1 MGADECAVDGPPR
14 DLGVDRQRD
23 VVALPVAARLD
34 ALEVCGDPRVGQESL
49 ERDGDR
55 GRGRNAVPRVAARID
70 RNALPAVIGYRAEG
84 GILRA
89 REHVGAD
96 EQDLATLLHAPAAGQ
111 VHVGMELTLRE
122 VQVALERVALGLARS
137 VGAGLEARVHEL
149 ELGGGPQRLLDDLL
163 RIVKARQCLRS
174 RVAGREEHRE
184 EDGGQQEDAGKGHV
198 RRSR

>member
-1 MGADECAVDGPPR
+1 MIPGSASSPLSATAIA
-14 DLGVDRQRD
+14 GV
-23 VVALPVAARLD
+23 AGMPF
-34 ALEVCGDPRVGQESL
+34 
-49 ERDGDR
+49 R
-55 GRGRNAVPRVAARID
+55 GS
-70 RNALPAVIGYRAEG
+70 LPASIGMRCQRSSRYRAQA

-96 EQDLATLLHAPAAGQ
+96 EQDLGTLLHAPAAGQ

-163 RIVKARQCLRS
+163 RIVQARQCLRG